1 MSNSTP
7 SPVPTAVVDT
17 TSTAS
22 TAQRQSIGKYLTFAL
37 GKEEYG
43 LEILKVR
50 EIIGYMEITVV
61 PRTAH
66 YVRGVINLRGQVIT
80 VIDLRARFSMPEVE
94 RTDET
99 CIIVVET
106 RRKDRKLSTGL
117 VVDRVSEVLNIA
129 PDAIEPSPS
138 LGDAN
143 TTECILGMAKVGE
156 NVKILLDIDRVL
168 EGVAGI
174 AAPTAAALL
183 GERTPH
189 DGGQRPVA
197 S

>member
-1 MSNSTP
+1 MSTHVESAPAANTS
-7 SPVPTAVVDT
+7 
-17 TSTAS
+17 STATS
-22 TAQRQSIGKYLTFAL
+22 NGAAYQRTSAGKYLTFAL

-80 VIDLRARFSMPEVE
+80 VIDLRARFGMPEVE
-94 RTDET
+94 RSDET

-117 VVDRVSEVLNIA
+117 VVDRVSEVLNISA
-129 PDAIEPSPS
+129 DSIEPSPG
-138 LGDAN
+138 LGDTN
-143 TTECILGMAKVGE
+143 TTECILGMAKVGQ

-168 EGVAGI
+168 DGVAGL
-174 AAPTAAALL
+174 PTAAP
-183 GERTPH
+183 ES
-189 DGGQRPVA
+189 DGVA
-197 S
+197 GASPTRKAGG